1 MASSEKREL
10 TPDLI
15 ADIRHAL
22 GLTTVE
28 FGDEVGVVAGTV
40 RKWEAGETEPAP
52 KYREEIW
59 ALVPDDVDVDNLGA
73 GVLWS
78 DALPLDERRLY
89 GSEKLQTL
97 RQQPSIASEFDGLQ
111 SLSPNQ
117 RQFVERLDV
126 TGVQGSTKRSPEAE
140 SVYYL
145 IRDER
150 RAMRRFI
157 EENKEFVASA
167 MATKSNKLSAE
178 WDDFHYQLLLDEWR
192 FYLSTTD

>member
-1 MASSEKREL
+1 MASTEKREL

-28 FGDEVGVVAGTV
+28 FGEEVGVVAGTI
-40 RKWEAGETEPAP
+40 RTWEGGETKPDP
-52 KYREEIW
+52 KYREAIW
-59 ALVPDDVDVDNLGA
+59 ALVPDDVDVDNRGT
-73 GVLWS
+73 GVLWG

-89 GSEKLQTL
+89 GSDKLQTL
-97 RQQPSIASEFDGLQ
+97 RQEPSIASEFDGLQ
-111 SLSPNQ
+111 SLSPNK

-126 TGVQGSTKRSPEAE
+126 TGVQGSTKRSPEVR

-145 IRDER
+145 VGDER
-150 RAMRRFI
+150 RAIRRFI
-157 EENKEFVASA
+157 EENEEFVASA

-178 WDDFHYQLLLDEWR
+178 WDDFRYQLLLDEWR
-192 FYLSTTD
+192 FYLSTND